1 MSARPLLAAHVAS
14 FRFHGADAPVLRD
27 ISIAVDAGSLTA
39 VLGGSGSGKS
49 TLARI
54 LAAWLPGHHG
64 GELRGRLELGAS
76 GAGAC
81 IDFTGGSDDPRID
94 PAAWAAH
101 VAYVPQDAAA
111 MLSTVRDTVA
121 GELAF
126 GLENLGIPAG
136 DMLRRIAGTAELTG
150 LQDLLERDPATLSGG
165 ELRRLAIGCA
175 VIGRPS
181 VLLLDEPF
189 ASLDASGAR
198 TVELL
203 LRRLT
208 AEGTAVVV
216 FSSTVDTL
224 SRTATHWTVL
234 GNTVLGNTALG
245 SGEHD
250 GGRQL
255 AAGTPDILLAAGSSG
270 EDVLARSGV
279 VVPGAEVS
287 GAGVSG
293 AAPPRPVR
301 TSAPA
306 DAAPVLELKGVRFSY
321 DGPGAS
327 ERETL
332 RGVDLAVL
340 PGEVLAVT
348 GPNGSG
354 KSTLLR
360 QLNGLLRPGSG
371 TVLLRGA
378 PTDGTSPGVLAADV
392 GLLFQDPRFQ
402 LFERTALRE
411 VAFGLGT
418 KWRLFRRK
426 QDDARARERAL
437 AALAAVGLEAH
448 AGIHPLEL
456 PASSRRLLALATVIA
471 REPAVLALDEPT
483 VGLDRRGLAVLDT
496 AMADATAR
504 GAAVV
509 MVTHDL
515 GYARARAHRLLRLD
529 GGVLTP
535 LG

>member
-1 MSARPLLAAHVAS
+1 MNAGPLLAAHVQT
-14 FRFHGADAPVLRD
+14 FTFHGADAPALRD
-27 ISIAVDAGSLTA
+27 VRLSVEAGSLTA

-76 GAGAC
+76 GAGV
-81 IDFTGGSDDPRID
+81 IDFAGGNDDPRID

-101 VAYVPQDAAA
+101 VAYVPQDSAA

-126 GLENLGIPAG
+126 GLENLGVPAEE
-136 DMLRRIAGTAELTG
+136 MRRRIADTAELTG
-150 LQDLLERDPATLSGG
+150 LQDLLGRDPATLSGG

-175 VIGRPS
+175 VIGRPA
-181 VLLLDEPF
+181 VLLLDEPL
-189 ASLDASGAR
+189 ASLDAAGAA
-198 TVELL
+198 TVERL
-203 LRRLT
+203 LRRLLE
-208 AEGTAVVV
+208 AGTSVVV
-216 FSSTVDTL
+216 FSSTADAL
-224 SRTATHWTVL
+224 SRTAAHWTVL
-234 GNTVLGNTALG
+234 G
-245 SGEHD
+245 
-250 GGRQL
+250 GRGPDAGQQL
-255 AAGTPDILLAAGSSG
+255 ATGAPDVLLAAASPHR
-270 EDVLARSGV
+270 DVLVRSGV
-279 VVPGAEVS
+279 VVPGA
-287 GAGVSG
+287 
-293 AAPPRPVR
+293 APARPVHPPSR
-301 TSAPA
+301 AGTV
-306 DAAPVLELKGVRFSY
+306 PVLELRDVRFRY
-321 DGPGAS
+321 DEAAGPGADI
-327 ERETL
+327 L
-332 RGVDLAVL
+332 HGVDLPVR

-371 TVLLRGA
+371 TVLLKGA
-378 PTDGTSPGVLAADV
+378 PTAGTAAGLLAAHV

-411 VAFGLGT
+411 VAFGLGA
-418 KWRLFRRK
+418 KRGLFRRHA
-426 QDDARARERAL
+426 DDARVRERAL
-437 AALAAVGLEAH
+437 AALAAVGLDAQWET
-448 AGIHPLEL
+448 HPLEL

-483 VGLDRRGLAVLDT
+483 VGLDRNGLDVLDA
-496 AMADATAR
+496 AMADAASR

-515 GYARARAHRLLRLD
+515 GYARARAHRMLRLD

-535 LG
+535 LE

>member
-1 MSARPLLAAHVAS
+1 MSAGPLLAAHVAS
-14 FRFHGADAPVLRD
+14 FRFHGADTPALRD
-27 ISIAVDAGSLTA
+27 ISITADAGSLTA

-54 LAAWLPGHHG
+54 LAAWLPGHYG
-64 GELRGRLELGAS
+64 GELRGRLELGAA
-76 GAGAC
+76 GAGGR
-81 IDFTGGSDDPRID
+81 IEFTGGSDDPRID

-126 GLENLGIPAG
+126 GLENLGVQVEE
-136 DMLRRIAGTAELTG
+136 MRCRIADTAGLTG

-175 VIGRPS
+175 VIRRPS

-189 ASLDASGAR
+189 ASLDAEGAG
-198 TVELL
+198 TVERLV
-203 LRRLT
+203 RRLT

-216 FSSTVDTL
+216 FSSTADTL
-224 SRTATHWTVL
+224 CRSASHWTVL
-234 GNTVLGNTALG
+234 GNTVLG

-255 AAGTPDILLAAGSSG
+255 AAGTPGTLLVAGVPADG
-270 EDVLARSGV
+270 DALARSGV
-279 VVPGAEVS
+279 VVPEDAPVTAPRRIHAGGATPLLELIDVRF
-287 GAGVSG
+287 GYDRAGDV
-293 AAPPRPVR
+293 AAPG
-301 TSAPA
+301 T
-306 DAAPVLELKGVRFSY
+306 
-321 DGPGAS
+321 
-327 ERETL
+327 ETL
-332 RGVDLAVL
+332 RGVDLAL
-340 PGEVLAVT
+340 RPGEILAVT
-348 GPNGSG
+348 GANGSG

-371 TVLLRGA
+371 TVLLKGA
-378 PTDGTSPGVLAADV
+378 PTDGTPAGVLAADV

-411 VAFGLGT
+411 VAFGLGA
-418 KWRLFRRK
+418 KRRLLRRNG
-426 QDDARARERAL
+426 DDAGVRERAL
-437 AALAAVGLEAH
+437 AALAAVGLDAH
-448 AGIHPLEL
+448 VNTHPLEL

-483 VGLDRRGLAVLDT
+483 VGLDRRGLEVLDT
-496 AMADATAR
+496 AMAEATAW

-509 MVTHDL
+509 MVTHHL
-515 GYARARAHRLLRLD
+515 AYARARADRLLRLD

-535 LG
+535 LD

>member
-1 MSARPLLAAHVAS
+1 MNVGPLLAAHVES

-27 ISIAVDAGSLTA
+27 ISMTVAAGSLTA

-64 GELRGRLELGAS
+64 GELRGRLELGAAGS
-76 GAGAC
+76 GSR
-81 IDFTGGSDDPRID
+81 IDFSGGSDDPRID

-126 GLENLGIPAG
+126 GLENLGVPAEE
-136 DMLRRIAGTAELTG
+136 MRRRIADTAGLTG
-150 LQDLLERDPATLSGG
+150 LEELLERDPATLSGG

-189 ASLDASGAR
+189 ASLDGAGAR
-198 TVELL
+198 TVEDL
-203 LRRLT
+203 LRRL
-208 AEGTAVVV
+208 AGEGTAVVV
-216 FSSTVDTL
+216 FSSTADAL
-224 SRTATHWTVL
+224 CRSASHWTVL
-234 GNTVLGNTALG
+234 GNTVLGG
-245 SGEHD
+245 GEHD

-255 AAGTPDILLAAGSSG
+255 AAGSPDSLLVAGPSES
-270 EDVLARSGV
+270 DALARSGV
-279 VVPGAEVS
+279 VVPGTALPV
-287 GAGVSG
+287 
-293 AAPPRPVR
+293 PVR
-301 TSAPA
+301 TSVLA
-306 DAAPVLELKGVRFSY
+306 DAAPVLELRDVRFGY
-321 DGPGAS
+321 NGAGDGPAAPGT
-327 ERETL
+327 ETL
-332 RGVDLAVL
+332 RGVDLAL
-340 PGEVLAVT
+340 QPGEVLAIT

-378 PTDGTSPGVLAADV
+378 PTDGTPAGELAADV
-392 GLLFQDPRFQ
+392 GLLFQDPRLQ

-411 VAFGLGT
+411 VAFGLGG
-418 KWRLFRRK
+418 KRRLFRRTA
-426 QDDARARERAL
+426 DEAEVRERAL

-448 AGIHPLEL
+448 AGTHPLEL

-483 VGLDRRGLAVLDT
+483 VGLDRRGLEVLDT
-496 AMADATAR
+496 AMADAAAR

-515 GYARARAHRLLRLD
+515 GYARTRADRILRLD
-529 GGVLTP
+529 SGVLASVE
-535 LG
+535 

>member
-1 MSARPLLAAHVAS
+1 MNGGTLLAAHVES
-14 FRFHGADAPVLRD
+14 FSFHGADTPALQDVRL
-27 ISIAVDAGSLTA
+27 SVDAGSLTA

-54 LAAWLPGHHG
+54 LAAWLPGNHG

-76 GAGAC
+76 GTGTA
-81 IDFTGGSDDPRID
+81 IDFDGGSNDPRID

-101 VAYVPQDAAA
+101 VAYVPQDAPA

-126 GLENLGIPAG
+126 GLENLGVPVAE
-136 DMLRRIAGTAELTG
+136 MRHRIADTAGLAG

-165 ELRRLAIGCA
+165 ELRRLAIACA

-189 ASLDASGAR
+189 ASLDAAGAR
-198 TVELL
+198 TMEDL
-203 LRRLT
+203 LRRLS

-216 FSSTVDTL
+216 FSSAVDPL
-224 SRTATHWTVL
+224 SRAASHWTVL
-234 GNTVLGNTALG
+234 G
-245 SGEHD
+245 SGDDD

-255 AAGTPDILLAAGSSG
+255 AAGAPDSLLAQGARPGG
-270 EDVLARSGV
+270 EALTRSGV
-279 VVPGAEVS
+279 VVPEPMPP
-287 GAGVSG
+287 AG
-293 AAPPRPVR
+293 PKR
-301 TSAPA
+301 A
-306 DAAPVLELKGVRFSY
+306 DGGSAAPVLELRDVRFRY
-321 DGPGAS
+321 DGPGAPDGD
-327 ERETL
+327 TL
-332 RGVDLAVL
+332 RGVELAVRA
-340 PGEVLAVT
+340 GEVLAVT

-371 TVLLRGA
+371 TVLLNGRA
-378 PTDGTSPGVLAADV
+378 TDGTPAGVLAADV

-418 KWRLFRRK
+418 KRGLFRRNA
-426 QDDARARERAL
+426 DNARVRERAL

-448 AGIHPLEL
+448 AGAHPLEL

-483 VGLDRRGLAVLDT
+483 VGLDRHGLAVLDT
-496 AMADATAR
+496 AMAEATAR

-515 GYARARAHRLLRLD
+515 GYARARAHRILSLE
-529 GGVLTP
+529 GGVLS
-535 LG
+535 GSR